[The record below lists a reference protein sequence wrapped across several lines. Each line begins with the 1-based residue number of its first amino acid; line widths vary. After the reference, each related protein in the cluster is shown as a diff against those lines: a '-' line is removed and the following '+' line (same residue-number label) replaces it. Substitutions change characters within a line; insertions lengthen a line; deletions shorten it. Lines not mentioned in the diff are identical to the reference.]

1 MNINKFI
8 FPVLIVV
15 LVGVMGSALYFYQKT
30 SALKADPNSV
40 AQKET
45 VDLVAKVGKLI
56 LLPEGETPT
65 IATVSDPSK
74 LASQPFFAKAK
85 IGDQVLLYQNARI
98 AYLYDP
104 TNNKILEVAPINL
117 GDNTT
122 IKTPASKT
130 TTTTTIKN
138 N

>member
-1 MNINKFI
+1 MNTNRFI
-8 FPVLIVV
+8 FPALVVV

-45 VDLVAKVGKLI
+45 EDLVAKVGKLI

-74 LASQPFFAKAK
+74 LASQPFFAKSK

-117 GDNTT
+117 GDNTI

-130 TTTTTIKN
+130 TATTTKKDN
-138 N
+138 